1 MANFTK
7 IYGIK
12 GVVQHY
18 NWGGKDYIP
27 SVLKQSNEG
36 DKPFAEYW
44 LGAHDNAPATIEETG
59 NEQRLNTLIAHN
71 PDCLG
76 PHAKQAF
83 GRLPYLLKILDVRD
97 MLSIQVHPTKAAA
110 EQEFEAEE
118 KKGIARNAANR
129 NYKDDNH
136 KPELMLALSE
146 FYLLHGFRP
155 VNSMKSIL
163 QEIPELNFLSSVF
176 DDGNYRR
183 LYQVVMEM
191 PQEEVNERLQS
202 LIDRV
207 LPLYQSNAL
216 SKDHP
221 DFWTAR
227 AAITYNEPGR
237 IDRGIFSIYLLN
249 LVKVKKG
256 EAVFQDAGLPHAYL
270 EGQNME
276 IMANSDNVLRG
287 GLTNK
292 HVDVPELMKHVRFE
306 ETHPNILKGE
316 PGQVKEERV
325 FHTPAKDFELSEITL
340 STGQQA
346 KLDVQSLD
354 IFLLLKGDIIVSA
367 GELKLPRSSG
377 ESFLAAAGSK
387 ISIDATS
394 DATLYRATVPF
405 AHGS

>member
-18 NWGGKDYIP
+18 NWGGKNYIP
-27 SVLKQSNEG
+27 SVLKQTNEG

-44 LGAHDNAPATIEETG
+44 LGAHDNAPASIEVTG

-71 PDCLG
+71 PDILG
-76 PHAKQAF
+76 EQAKQEF
-83 GRLPYLLKILDVRD
+83 GRLPYLLKILDVKD

-110 EQEFEAEE
+110 EVEFETEE
-118 KKGIARNAANR
+118 KKGIARNASNR

-155 VNSMKSIL
+155 VESMKSIL
-163 QEIPELNFLSSVF
+163 KEIPELNFLVEIF
-176 DDGNYRR
+176 GDGNYRQ
-183 LYQVVMEM
+183 LYQSVMEL
-191 PQEEVNERLQS
+191 PQQEVNNKLQS
-202 LIDRV
+202 LIDPV
-207 LPLYQSNAL
+207 LPAYHSNSI

-227 AAITYNEPGR
+227 AALTYNEPGK

-249 LVKVKKG
+249 LVKVEKG
-256 EAVFQDAGLPHAYL
+256 NAVFQDAGLPHAYL
-270 EGQNME
+270 EGQNIE

-292 HVDVPELMKHVRFE
+292 HVDVAELMKHVRFE
-306 ETHPNILKGE
+306 ETIPNILKGE
-316 PGQVKEERV
+316 IGQVKEERV
-325 FHTPAKDFELSEITL
+325 FHTPAKDFELSEIILEEGKTIN
-340 STGQQA
+340 
-346 KLDVQSLD
+346 LDVRSLD
-354 IFLLLKGDIIVSA
+354 IFLLLNGEVKVNS
-367 GELKLPRSSG
+367 GELKLKRSGG
-377 ESFLAAAGSK
+377 ESFLAVAGSK
-387 ISIDATS
+387 ISIEGAS
-394 DATLYRATVPF
+394 NATLYRATVPF